1 MLESCP
7 PHAASGGHT
16 FGVSTE
22 VTLWQLLLLGY
33 SDKVLH
39 LGSRLHG
46 SLSSAKRQS
55 RNQAQTPV
63 QSRCLDLSQV
73 ESITPFPGSCTPS
86 SSGPSSVRTFGCL
99 RMT

>member
-22 VTLWQLLLLGY
+22 VTLWQLLLLGS

-46 SLSSAKRQS
+46 PPSSAKRQS
-55 RNQAQTPV
+55 RHQV
-63 QSRCLDLSQV
+63 QPRCSPGV
-73 ESITPFPGSCTPS
+73 SIFLE
-86 SSGPSSVRTFGCL
+86 L
-99 RMT
+99 RV